1 MGVPSFAVRR
11 YFLSHMSSDASWNGT
26 ASMSLGSILTTVF
39 MDRRRSDFSI
49 RLLHAHFHERGSD
62 PDASCRASVTS
73 RENSPDRAILDRV
86 LRNTRS
92 CVGVKRLVTR
102 AALVNMPGQI
112 LSHPI
117 CAYPSRTYDDMSC
130 KNPALPCEIAMLVTE
145 TATP

>member
-11 YFLSHMSSDASWNGT
+11 YFLSHMSSDASWKGT

-39 MDRRRSDFSI
+39 MDRRRSDYFV
-49 RLLHAHFHERGSD
+49 RLFMPRFHGLLGL
-62 PDASCRASVTS
+62 PDAPCRARDFPVKT
-73 RENSPDRAILDRV
+73 SPDRAILDRV

-112 LSHPI
+112 LP
-117 CAYPSRTYDDMSC
+117 YP
-130 KNPALPCEIAMLVTE
+130 
-145 TATP
+145 